1 MKCQQYE
8 LEKVCAAF
16 VFYYRKSV
24 SSCILASILSMSA
37 VCIWTMKLIR
47 DRVIHE
53 IKEEYAISRAD
64 IGRRRRRNGK
74 KKVGEA
80 MKKYKNGITVILSAA
95 ALMTAT
101 FMTGCTKLSDENNN
115 TSTEMITSAESGG
128 TSAYEPTEENN
139 TSTEIDTP
147 DVSDSLG
154 VYVKLERE
162 DVSTIALQGGNF
174 TKVCENADGSL
185 LATGEWIF
193 TGDDIAKLSEKENR
207 SVLFSILARDVDD
220 NLLGEGTFHYD
231 ATQGKLYVTISVAG
245 VTCSTSGEP
254 DAPADVPS
262 VLTLPILDEIDETV
276 TVGTA
281 GSYMLAM
288 QAAVKLMDWGM
299 NTGLGTD
306 EISEAASTWLA
317 EKNDDLSECLKKLE
331 LVDDAYQKL
340 LTDEAR
346 ELLDSIGCE
355 DMEITWGSTPQEP
368 VEAIMRAAG
377 LR

>member
-207 SVLFSILARDVDD
+207 SVLFSILAKDVDD

-231 ATQGKLYVTISVAG
+231 VTQGKLYVTISVAG
-245 VTCSTSGEP
+245 GTCSTSGEP

>member
-95 ALMTAT
+95 ALMTAI

-207 SVLFSILARDVDD
+207 SVLFSILAKDVDD

-231 ATQGKLYVTISVAG
+231 VTQGKLYVTISVAG

-355 DMEITWGSTPQEP
+355 DMEITWGSTPLEP

>member
-1 MKCQQYE
+1 
-8 LEKVCAAF
+8 
-16 VFYYRKSV
+16 
-24 SSCILASILSMSA
+24 
-37 VCIWTMKLIR
+37 
-47 DRVIHE
+47 
-53 IKEEYAISRAD
+53 
-64 IGRRRRRNGK
+64 
-74 KKVGEA
+74 
-80 MKKYKNGITVILSAA
+80 MKKYKNGIMVILSAA

-139 TSTEIDTP
+139 TSKEIDTP

-207 SVLFSILARDVDD
+207 SVLFSILAKDVDD

-254 DAPADVPS
+254 DAPSDVPS

>member
-80 MKKYKNGITVILSAA
+80 MKKYKNGITVFLSAA

-207 SVLFSILARDVDD
+207 SVLFSILAKDVDD
-220 NLLGEGTFHYD
+220 KLLGEGTFHYD
-231 ATQGKLYVTISVAG
+231 VTQGKLYVTISVAG

-254 DAPADVPS
+254 DAPSDVPS

>member
-80 MKKYKNGITVILSAA
+80 MKKYKNGIMVILSAA

-139 TSTEIDTP
+139 TSKEIDTP

-207 SVLFSILARDVDD
+207 SVLFSILAKDVDD

-254 DAPADVPS
+254 DAPSDVPS

>member
-207 SVLFSILARDVDD
+207 SVLFSILAKDVDD